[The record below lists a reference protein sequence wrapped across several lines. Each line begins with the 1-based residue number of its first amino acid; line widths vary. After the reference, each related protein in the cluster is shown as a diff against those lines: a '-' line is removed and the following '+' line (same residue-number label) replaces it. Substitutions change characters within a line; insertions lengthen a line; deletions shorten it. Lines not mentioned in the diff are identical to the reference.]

1 MVGRAL
7 SLVGAGLASID
18 PLWSSPL
25 AERAR
30 GILAKATLPRV
41 ITSAVIDRYV
51 RKAWRSGAWRSLPRE
66 ARALLL
72 LARRVVAV
80 VRSPILRRV
89 LERIFL
95 EIELSTLRGR
105 ALFAGIIAVLEKGVL
120 RARDILGSLGRV
132 LVIGLS
138 LLNSPPIYGVRG

>member
-1 MVGRAL
+1 MEVSAAGGPRPPAPGPQGRRCCA
-7 SLVGAGLASID
+7 
-18 PLWSSPL
+18 P
-25 AERAR
+25 
-30 GILAKATLPRV
+30 
-41 ITSAVIDRYV
+41 
-51 RKAWRSGAWRSLPRE
+51 
-66 ARALLL
+66 
-72 LARRVVAV
+72 
-80 VRSPILRRV
+80 PILRRV